1 MTPTAL
7 DAILA
12 PGGLSMLFQPILE
25 VQGERPVVCA
35 AEALARGPKG
45 STMESAAI
53 LFDYVRGKRQQV
65 AVDRACVAK
74 AIEAAEGLPPNLD
87 VSINVH
93 AMTLSSDPDFLC
105 SLADAAAAR
114 EIALS
119 RIVVEIVEHAP
130 EWADAGLLESLDAL
144 RRSGIRI
151 ALDDVGLG
159 QSNYRMILD
168 CRPDYFKIDRYF
180 VKGSH
185 RDFYRRAVIESI
197 SHLAGRF
204 GGRVIAEGVEDPED
218 LETVRSLG
226 IGLAQGYLFGRATAP
241 SDLVAHHFQPARTSD
256 HATSS
261 GTWRNGGSW
270 GAA

>member
-12 PGGLSMLFQPILE
+12 PGGLSMLFQPIVE
-25 VQGERPVVCA
+25 VQGDRPVVCA
-35 AEALARGPKG
+35 AEALARGPRG
-45 STMESAAI
+45 STMESAEI
-53 LFDYVRGKRQQV
+53 LFDYVRAKRQQI

-74 AIEAAEGLPPNLD
+74 AIEAAEGLPTTLD

-93 AMTLSSDPDFLC
+93 AVTLSRDPGFLC
-105 SLADAAAAR
+105 SLTEAAEAR
-114 EIALS
+114 HIALS

-130 EWADAGLLESLDAL
+130 EWADAALLESLDAL

-180 VKGSH
+180 VQGCH

-197 SHLAGRF
+197 AHLAGRF
-204 GGRVIAEGVEDPED
+204 SGCVIAEGIEDPRD
-218 LETVRSLG
+218 LETVGSLG
-226 IGLAQGYLFGRATAP
+226 IGLAQGYLFGRATEP
-241 SDLVAHHFQPARTSD
+241 SDLAAQHLRQTRMSDDVAPPR
-256 HATSS
+256 
-261 GTWRNGGSW
+261 TWRNGRSW
-270 GAA
+270 GSA